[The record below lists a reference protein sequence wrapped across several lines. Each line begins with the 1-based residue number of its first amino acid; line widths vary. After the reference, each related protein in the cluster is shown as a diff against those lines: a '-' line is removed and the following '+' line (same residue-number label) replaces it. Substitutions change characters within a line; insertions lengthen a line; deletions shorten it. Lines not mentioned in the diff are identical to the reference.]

1 MQNMMLQPS
10 KTVILLAKFK
20 FMKKH
25 WNAMKYQCRKND
37 TVRKEN
43 WKHIK
48 WYGIHVFS
56 KE

>member
-48 WYGIHVFS
+48 WYGIHGFS